1 VYRQGS
7 KGKGVTGPQV
17 QFEARSDV
25 TRSSR
30 TETSSGVRKR
40 TSLHPQTI
48 RVQHRLAQWTES
60 GRKHWDLYR
69 WVLDP
74 YVLWDATKLVLRNA
88 GSPGLDREICESV
101 RGNEWAFAQSVREEL
116 QSGSYRPGVVRR
128 VHIPKRDGRK
138 RPLGIPN
145 LRDRVVQR
153 ALCLVLEPIYER
165 VFLPCSYGFRPG
177 KASVECVAQVAKAV
191 YRRRHVL
198 EADIE
203 AFFDRVS
210 HRKLLGCLKEKIVDP
225 RVLGLIQGIL
235 KSGFQ
240 EWGKPWQPTE
250 EGTPQGG
257 PLSPMLSNIYLHYFL
272 DLRFAEKGKEIPG
285 VELIR
290 FADDFIVVAETESSL
305 KQARRCVSVWMREAG
320 LKLKEE
326 KTRVVDMTNEHRGHD
341 SKFDFLG
348 YKFHLRAYT
357 DNRKRFWV
365 ARQPSE
371 KARKS
376 LHENLKAKLLPQLTE
391 AEAGRVLAQVW
402 RGWCNYFR
410 YGNSNRIFYREAKT
424 VKRLVFSHYLRRK
437 YRNQRCPVP
446 WRKLR
451 AIGRRMGAS
460 IRPMG
465 VIPDLLRQREAVQT
479 AWA

>member
-1 VYRQGS
+1 M
-7 KGKGVTGPQV
+7 K
-17 QFEARSDV
+17 
-25 TRSSR
+25 
-30 TETSSGVRKR
+30 KR

-48 RVQHRLAQWTES
+48 RIQHRLAQWTQS

-69 WVLDP
+69 WVFDP
-74 YVLWDATKLVLRNA
+74 YVLWDATKLVLKNA
-88 GSPGLDREICESV
+88 GSAGLDRETCESV
-101 RGNEWAFAQSVREEL
+101 RGNEWAFSQEVRKEL

-128 VHIPKRDGRK
+128 VYIPKKDGRK

-153 ALCLVLEPIYER
+153 ALCLVMEPIYEQ
-165 VFLPCSYGFRPG
+165 VFLPCSYGFRPERS
-177 KASVECVAQVAKAV
+177 SVECVARVAEAV
-191 YRRRHVL
+191 YRKRHVL

-210 HRKLLGCLKEKIVDP
+210 HRKLLGCLKEQIVDP
-225 RVLGLIQGIL
+225 RVLSLIQGIL

-240 EWGKPWQPTE
+240 EWGKPWQATS

-257 PLSPMLSNIYLHYFL
+257 PLSPMLANLYLHYFL
-272 DLRFAEKGKEIPG
+272 DRKFAEVEKQMPG
-285 VELIR
+285 VQLIR
-290 FADDFIVVAETESSL
+290 FADDFIAVAETRSSL
-305 KQARRCVSVWMREAG
+305 TTLRRCIAVWMREAG

-326 KTRVVDMTNEHRGHD
+326 KTRVVDMTNERRGHG

-348 YKFHLRAYT
+348 YKFHLRAYS
-357 DNRKRFWV
+357 DNRRRFWV

-371 KARKS
+371 KSRKT
-376 LHENLKAKLLPQLTE
+376 LHENLKAKLKPQLSKDQAKE
-391 AEAGRVLAQVW
+391 VLGLIW
-402 RGWCNYFR
+402 RGWSNYFR

-424 VKRLVFSHYLRRK
+424 VRGLIFSHYLRQK
-437 YRNQRCPVP
+437 YRSQRRPVP
-446 WRKLR
+446 WRRLR
-451 AIGRRMGAS
+451 GLGEELGRT
-460 IRPMG
+460 IRPIS